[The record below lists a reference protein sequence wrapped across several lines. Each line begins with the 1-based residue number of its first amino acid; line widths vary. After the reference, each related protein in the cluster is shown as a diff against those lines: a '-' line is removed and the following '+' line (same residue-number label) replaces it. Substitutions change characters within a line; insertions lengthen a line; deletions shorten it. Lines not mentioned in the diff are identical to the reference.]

1 MEVTFLVALCIG
13 HVAQSRFLKDS
24 ASCGQSHLLES
35 KLTNIFEAGFRL
47 LIWIISMGIGI
58 QVLTLIMRWSDRNGS
73 VVVTELIS
81 SSEQKMKSKILCLW
95 VGSLT
100 CWLRN
105 NKLARS
111 VNGLAIRQ
119 LMSGHDQS
127 ILGKLIS
134 PSIMMLGN
142 GEGNGIM

>member
-1 MEVTFLVALCIG
+1 
-13 HVAQSRFLKDS
+13 
-24 ASCGQSHLLES
+24 
-35 KLTNIFEAGFRL
+35 
-47 LIWIISMGIGI
+47 
-58 QVLTLIMRWSDRNGS
+58 MRWSDSNVS
-73 VVVTELIS
+73 VVITELIS
-81 SSEQKMKSKILCLW
+81 SSEQKMRSKILCLR

-111 VNGLAIRQ
+111 VNGLAIGQ

-134 PSIMMLGN
+134 PSIMMLGR
-142 GEGNGIM
+142 GEGNDIM